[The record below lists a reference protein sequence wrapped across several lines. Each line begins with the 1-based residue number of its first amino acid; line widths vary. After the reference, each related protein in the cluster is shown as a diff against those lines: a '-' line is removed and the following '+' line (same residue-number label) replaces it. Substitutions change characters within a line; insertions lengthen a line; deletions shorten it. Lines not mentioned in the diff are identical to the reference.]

1 MMGKQ
6 SPHSKNNFR
15 KFSIKKQNDVALSAP
30 KTWEAL
36 FAFLKALDVPWSA
49 TAFHNAVRHAVRSDP
64 WYLQLFILVSALM
77 SASAF
82 LGLLANLGVFANLP
96 LTAVLGLFLLTFSWL
111 IDNWCA
117 DKIRK
122 SGIVLSHIGI
132 FLHLNAKVLLLI
144 ALSQWLEHFLPL
156 EVAFLSALYLLE
168 GLLLFLYRNVLT
180 YFLSF
185 PLLIGLTVA
194 FGADSWFWGMLPYLL
209 LLLSGFA
216 VAFFLWEWR
225 LPYRD
230 FRVFRP
236 LALGAML
243 AVQFLLLWSWL
254 SPTLVYAL
262 PTSMLWLALSGLSV
276 WFLADFYGISSRRRW
291 LLTLLSLLLPALFFA
306 YPGFISAWVFI
317 LLAFHTGYRLL
328 LAFAFLALFLQVF
341 FWLILLAWPIESKF
355 LLLLALALLFFLL
368 SWLVARRCCFR

>member
-1 MMGKQ
+1 MISNKPEGYKKFFPKNQ
-6 SPHSKNNFR
+6 SY
-15 KFSIKKQNDVALSAP
+15 VALSAP
-30 KTWEAL
+30 KTWDAV
-36 FAFLKALDVPWSA
+36 FTFLKALDLPWSPTQFQA
-49 TAFHNAVRHAVRSDP
+49 AVRHAVRSDP
-64 WYLQLFILVSALM
+64 WYLQLFIFVSALM

-96 LTAVLGLFLLTFSWL
+96 LTAVLGFLLLTFSLL

-144 ALSQWLEHFLPL
+144 ALSQWLENFLPL
-156 EVAFLSALYLLE
+156 AAAFLSALYLLE

-185 PLLIGLTVA
+185 PLLVGLTVA
-194 FGADSWFWGMLPYLL
+194 FGADTWFWGMLPYLL
-209 LLLSGFA
+209 LILSGFA
-216 VAFFLWEWR
+216 VAFFLWEWH
-225 LPYRD
+225 LPYRY
-230 FRVFRP
+230 FHAFRP

-243 AVQFLLLWSWL
+243 AVQFLLLWSWV
-254 SPTLVYAL
+254 SPTLLYAL
-262 PTSMLWLALSGLSV
+262 PTSMLWLALSGFSV
-276 WFLADFYGISSRRRW
+276 WFLADFYGVSFRRRW
-291 LLTLLSLLLPALFFA
+291 LLTIFSLLLPAVFFA
-306 YPGFISAWVFI
+306 YPGFIAAWVFI
-317 LLAFHTGYRLL
+317 LLAWHSGYRLL

-341 FWLILLAWPIESKF
+341 FWLLLLVWPIAGK
-355 LLLLALALLFFLL
+355 LLLLFLLALLFFLL